1 MSYIDILR
9 PQLVIDEGRRS
20 KIYIDTRGKWSVGIG
35 RNLTDKGLSTAEI
48 DFLFGN
54 DVAEAEREAR
64 AVFITF
70 DQLSDARKAVVVNM
84 AFNMGQKTLEQFH
97 GTIAAVN
104 GGDFEEAARDML
116 ASRWA
121 TEVGARAV
129 RLADAMR
136 KG

>member
-1 MSYIDILR
+1 MSYVDILR
-9 PQLVIDEGRRS
+9 PQLVVDEGRRS

-35 RNLTDKGLSTAEI
+35 RNLTDKGLSAAEI

-64 AVFITF
+64 ALFLTF

-84 AFNMGQKTLEQFH
+84 AFNMGQQTLSTFH
-97 GTIAAVN
+97 GLIAAVAAE
-104 GGDFEEAARDML
+104 DFELAADRML